1 MRKETYNFE
10 IRGNASSPILER
22 QTQTTNDVSQRY
34 SKLQVPKVFIK
45 KKRNRQHVLSPKRN
59 NVSSMRKID
68 VKRKSQTQ
76 LTDNISQQQQHG
88 PSSAQTTGGSK
99 VFIRAWDRELDPSSS
114 MSATAAAGRGQLQLP
129 YDSSPSLLKQYNQT
143 VHELEMKNR
152 TISNI
157 ICNKSNSE
165 KNICLYL
172 YEQFQIILNDENME
186 YHQVL
191 IKFIDLENNEVIVDF
206 NRIEKTITNR
216 HLYLENDKLPN
227 SKVCYYLYYL
237 STSIKQMMLDILGE
251 IDMVKEIR
259 KKGPPLEYCIEFRK
273 NENHLSYRTRLEI
286 EKKHKSKLRI
296 VQVPYKILMFK
307 QRHPL
312 KLYKK

>member
-114 MSATAAAGRGQLQLP
+114 MSATAAAGRGQA
-129 YDSSPSLLKQYNQT
+129 
-143 VHELEMKNR
+143 
-152 TISNI
+152 
-157 ICNKSNSE
+157 
-165 KNICLYL
+165 
-172 YEQFQIILNDENME
+172 
-186 YHQVL
+186 
-191 IKFIDLENNEVIVDF
+191 
-206 NRIEKTITNR
+206 
-216 HLYLENDKLPN
+216 
-227 SKVCYYLYYL
+227 
-237 STSIKQMMLDILGE
+237 G
-251 IDMVKEIR
+251 
-259 KKGPPLEYCIEFRK
+259 
-273 NENHLSYRTRLEI
+273 
-286 EKKHKSKLRI
+286 SKLGLLNIPTPRSFMPQPRV
-296 VQVPYKILMFK
+296 VQL
-307 QRHPL
+307 
-312 KLYKK
+312 